1 MGANAPGRTFL
12 KVTGILSIIY
22 GAFLVLSCVG
32 STITYRSLT
41 SGDLPEESRALFEQ
55 MGVDANALLVSIIFV
70 AVGAVLFLAAGIIGV
85 INNRKVEKAGICVIM
100 GILLVAYFVI
110 NFGYSAVTTGVT
122 VGSIISTVIMLI
134 VPLLYLWG
142 ALRNKEV
149 SDGSASPEQPEEKN
163 EI

>member
-1 MGANAPGRTFL
+1 M
-12 KVTGILSIIY
+12 
-22 GAFLVLSCVG
+22 
-32 STITYRSLT
+32 
-41 SGDLPEESRALFEQ
+41 
-55 MGVDANALLVSIIFV
+55 
-70 AVGAVLFLAAGIIGV
+70 
-85 INNRKVEKAGICVIM
+85 IM

-142 ALRNKEV
+142 ALKNKEV
-149 SDGSASPEQPEEKN
+149 SDGSASPEQPDEKN